1 MTQVTKTI
9 QQILPDPEKQAYY
22 LGLLDQ
28 AKALTSQP
36 PTGGLPDVKAAGLSD
51 TQQQAIDL
59 AKSGVGSYLPF
70 LQTGQQTLGT
80 AGQQLGVAGDTVASG
95 IDPQKEAL
103 KIMGQTGDVFGK
115 GLETIGAAL
124 PQFQAGAQTTASAI
138 PGFQAGQSL
147 VGQAAGTYGMGMGA
161 PSQAMLDAY
170 MNPYQQAV
178 QDEIN
183 RSFDIQSGQ
192 ADLQAA
198 RAGAF
203 GGSRAAVQQSE
214 IDRNRASALAQS
226 QAQNFL
232 QAQRGAQ
239 NELQRALAAAQG
251 LGQLGATQ
259 GALASGV
266 GQLGGLQARIGQG
279 IGALGGQIG
288 QLGSQIGQSALGTSQ
303 IGTTLGALGGQQA
316 KIGSQ
321 LAGLGGQQAGLG
333 QLLAGLQGSQIGQL
347 AGLGGTEQKTTQAG
361 LEADYQTQM
370 ANIYEP
376 YKRIGFYSDILQG
389 VPSSQQTVTQQSVPS
404 PGVLNQ
410 LLGAGIAGAGVYGA
424 LR

>member
-1 MTQVTKTI
+1 
-9 QQILPDPEKQAYY
+9 
-22 LGLLDQ
+22 
-28 AKALTSQP
+28 
-36 PTGGLPDVKAAGLSD
+36 
-51 TQQQAIDL
+51 
-59 AKSGVGSYLPF
+59 
-70 LQTGQQTLGT
+70 
-80 AGQQLGVAGDTVASG
+80 
-95 IDPQKEAL
+95 
-103 KIMGQTGDVFGK
+103 MGQTGDVFGK

-124 PQFQAGAQTTASAI
+124 PQFQAGAQTAASAI

-161 PSQAMLDAY
+161 PDQAMLDAY

-214 IDRNRASALAQS
+214 IDRNRAAALAQS

-232 QAQRGAQ
+232 QAQKGAQ

-251 LGQLGATQ
+251 IGRLGATQ
-259 GALASGV
+259 GALASGI
-266 GQLGGLQARIGQG
+266 GQLGGLQANIGQG
-279 IGALGGQIG
+279 IGALGTRIG
-288 QLGSQIGQSALGTSQ
+288 GLGSQIGQSALGQSA
-303 IGTTLGALGGQQA
+303 IGKTIGQLGQAQAGIGG
-316 KIGSQ
+316 Q
-321 LAGLGGQQAGLG
+321 LAGLAGKQAGLG
-333 QLLAGLQGSQIGQL
+333 GLLAQLQAGDVSQL
-347 AGLGGTEQKTTQAG
+347 AQLGGTEQKTDQAG
-361 LEADYQTQM
+361 LTADYQTQM

-389 VPSSQQTVTQQSVPS
+389 VPSAQQTIQTQTTPS
-404 PGVLNQ
+404 PSLINQ
-410 LLGAGIAGAGVYGA
+410 LIGAGTSLVGAYGAGKA
-424 LR
+424 LNII

>member
-1 MTQVTKTI
+1 MAEVTKTI

-36 PTGGLPDVKAAGLSD
+36 PTGGLPDVQAAGLSD
-51 TQQQAIDL
+51 TQQQAINL

-80 AGQQLGVAGDTVASG
+80 AGDTVASG

-103 KIMGQTGDVFGK
+103 KVMGQTGDVFGK

-239 NELQRALAAAQG
+239 KCIRHITNRHNLRS
-251 LGQLGATQ
+251 T
-259 GALASGV
+259 
-266 GQLGGLQARIGQG
+266 RWT
-279 IGALGGQIG
+279 
-288 QLGSQIGQSALGTSQ
+288 TS
-303 IGTTLGALGGQQA
+303 
-316 KIGSQ
+316 
-321 LAGLGGQQAGLG
+321 
-333 QLLAGLQGSQIGQL
+333 
-347 AGLGGTEQKTTQAG
+347 
-361 LEADYQTQM
+361 
-370 ANIYEP
+370 
-376 YKRIGFYSDILQG
+376 
-389 VPSSQQTVTQQSVPS
+389 
-404 PGVLNQ
+404 
-410 LLGAGIAGAGVYGA
+410 
-424 LR
+424 